1 MFDTLTQRERRLAII
16 VASVLPLAAA
26 FFAVTLFFNALGKKN
41 ASITRLRK
49 QISENQQLQLEGQW
63 ASERRVYYRRL
74 SLPADEKKS
83 RNVYEG
89 WLRELTK
96 KTKMDFV
103 ALDDRSAVDVK
114 YNGQRTTSL
123 VFRQHP
129 YTLRVRGSLDQ
140 LTEFLYSF
148 YEIDLLHRIQSVS
161 IIPLNQGT
169 SAESRSIRT
178 GKLGLT
184 IEIDVISLVD
194 AETERDGF
202 VENKRPLARTL
213 DEYKQ
218 QIVFRNIFGPANN
231 PPTFAGATSRTVQ
244 TGSDIAFSISGNDVD
259 KNDQLALEIV
269 DNAIE
274 KAEVVVKNSKT
285 GSFQFTAP
293 PLDEGKY
300 TIRFKLTDNGCPP
313 KSTETDFVLTV
324 KDPPPKVTPVEP
336 PPTPPFLHAGETIIP
351 RISMVNGTPE
361 VVIKIKSLGKRFELK
376 VGDTFELDDK
386 TWTVKAID
394 FRSVTLEVDGQ
405 TRTYQQGDNLG
416 SIKP

>member
-1 MFDTLTQRERRLAII
+1 M
-16 VASVLPLAAA
+16 
-26 FFAVTLFFNALGKKN
+26 
-41 ASITRLRK
+41 
-49 QISENQQLQLEGQW
+49 
-63 ASERRVYYRRL
+63 
-74 SLPADEKKS
+74 
-83 RNVYEG
+83 
-89 WLRELTK
+89 
-96 KTKMDFV
+96 
-103 ALDDRSAVDVK
+103 
-114 YNGQRTTSL
+114 
-123 VFRQHP
+123 
-129 YTLRVRGSLDQ
+129 
-140 LTEFLYSF
+140 
-148 YEIDLLHRIQSVS
+148 
-161 IIPLNQGT
+161 
-169 SAESRSIRT
+169 
-178 GKLGLT
+178 
-184 IEIDVISLVD
+184 EIDVISLVD

-274 KAEVVVKNSKT
+274 NAAVVVKNSKT

-324 KDPPPKVTPVEP
+324 KDPPPPVARVEP
-336 PPTPPFLHAGETIIP
+336 PPKPPFRHAGETIIP

-416 SIKP
+416 ATRP